1 MKLRRGGIM
10 EKNDRLELANLL
22 FPNIKDTR
30 DYYEKMYPE
39 RNLPEGA
46 MVTRYGPSPT
56 GSVHL
61 GNLFSA
67 FCDMVYA
74 RQTKGKFFLRI
85 EDTDQKRMVDGGIEN
100 IIGVLNDFNILPDE
114 GYSFEGKYGPYIQSQ
129 RTEIYQTYIKDMI
142 ISGYAYPC
150 FMTEEE
156 ISAIREEQEINKTKI
171 GIYGHYASDRDLSL
185 EEVKEKISSGEEY
198 VIRLKSPGDSS
209 KTIEIEDCIKGKL
222 KFPEHDV
229 DTVLLKKDGT
239 PTYHFAHAID
249 DHLMHTTHVIRG
261 DEWVSSLP
269 LHAQLFEILGFKAVK
284 YAHIAP
290 ITIKDQETGNIRKI
304 SKRKDPWFGVKYY
317 DENGI
322 PIEALHL
329 YLATITNTNFE
340 EWYLNNGDKDISQF
354 EFSFEKQAIGG
365 TSFDEAKLV
374 NLCKTYF
381 SRKSG
386 EEVYNETIAWA
397 LKHDT
402 EYAKLLENNKNDM
415 IKFFNIEKEGPRPRK
430 DIAKYSDVKE
440 EFSYAIDSLFKKE
453 NYSKYDGDKTYD
465 VELALDYVNNY
476 LLLDSTNE
484 EWFNKVKEFAVSKG
498 YAASTKEYKN
508 NPDNYKGHVGDICEA
523 LRVMVTGRRKSPDL
537 YSIMKILGKDKI
549 IERILLYKAHIS

>member
-1 MKLRRGGIM
+1 MTEKERKKLAEM
-10 EKNDRLELANLL
+10 LYPNLSHD
-22 FPNIKDTR
+22 IA
-30 DYYEKMYPE
+30 YYEERYPE

-46 MVTRYGPSPT
+46 MVTRYAPSPT

-61 GNLFSA
+61 GNLLSA
-67 FCDMVYA
+67 FADMVYA
-74 RQTKGKFFLRI
+74 RQSKGSFYLRI
-85 EDTDQKRMVDGGIEN
+85 EDTDQKRMIEGGIEN
-100 IIGVLNDFNILPDE
+100 ITGVLHDFDILPNE
-114 GYSFEGKYGPYIQSQ
+114 GFSFGGEYDPYIQSE
-129 RTEIYQTYIKDMI
+129 RTEIYQTYIKDLI
-142 ISGYAYPC
+142 VRGYAYPC

-156 ISAIREEQEINKTKI
+156 IQAIREEQEINKTKI
-171 GIYGHYASDRDLSL
+171 GIYGVYAVDRDLSL
-185 EEVKEKISSGEEY
+185 EEVKERIDKGQEY
-198 VIRLKSPGDSS
+198 VIRLKSPGDAN
-209 KTIEIEDCIKGKL
+209 KEIEVVDCIKGKM
-222 KFPEHDV
+222 KFPEHNV

-269 LHAQLFEILGFKAVK
+269 LHIQLFELLGFEPVK

-340 EWYLNNGDKDISQF
+340 EWYLNNPDKNIFDF
-354 EFSFEKQAIGG
+354 EFSFDKQAIGG

-386 EEVYNETIAWA
+386 NEIYEETHNWA
-397 LKHDT
+397 KKHDE
-402 EYAKLLENNKNDM
+402 EYANLLEKHKQDM
-415 IKFFNIEKEGPRPRK
+415 IEFFNIEKDGPRPRK
-430 DIAKYSDVKE
+430 DISKYSEVKE
-440 EFSYAIDSLFKKE
+440 EFSYAIDSMFEKE
-453 NYSKYDGDKTYD
+453 AYQKYDGNKTYD
-465 VELALDYVNNY
+465 TDLILDYVNNE
-476 LLLDSTNE
+476 LDLDVDNE
-484 EWFNKVKEFAVSKG
+484 EWFNTIKLFALRNG
-498 YAASTKEYKN
+498 YASSPKDYKN
-508 NPDNYKGHVGDICEA
+508 NPEPYKGHVGDICEA
-523 LRVMVTGRRKSPDL
+523 IRVMITGRLKSPDL
-537 YSIMKILGKDKI
+537 FSIMKILGKDRI
-549 IERILLYKAHIS
+549 LERINLYKKLK

>member
-1 MKLRRGGIM
+1 MTKEERI
-10 EKNDRLELANLL
+10 ELANLL
-22 FPNIKDTR
+22 YPNLKYDR
-30 DYYEKMYPE
+30 DYYEKRYPE
-39 RNLPEGA
+39 RELAPGA
-46 MVTRYGPSPT
+46 MVTRYAPSPT

-61 GNLFSA
+61 GNLLSA
-67 FCDMVYA
+67 FADMVYA
-74 RQTKGKFFLRI
+74 RQSNGSFYLRI
-85 EDTDQKRMVDGGIEN
+85 EDTDQKRMVEGGIEN
-100 IIGVLNDFNILPDE
+100 ITGVLHDFDIIPNE
-114 GYSFEGKYGPYIQSQ
+114 GFSFEGIYDPYIQSE
-129 RTEIYQTYIKDMI
+129 RTEIYQTYIKDLI
-142 ISGYAYPC
+142 IQGYAYPC

-156 ISAIREEQEINKTKI
+156 IQNIREEQEINKTKI
-171 GIYGHYASDRDLSL
+171 GIYGVYAVDRDLSL
-185 EEVKEKISSGEEY
+185 EEVKQHLSNKDEY
-198 VIRLKSPGDSS
+198 VIRLKSPGNA
-209 KTIEIEDCIKGKL
+209 KNEVEVVDCIKGKL

-261 DEWVSSLP
+261 DEWVSSIP
-269 LHAQLFEILGFKAVK
+269 LHLQLFELLGFEQVK

-340 EWYLNNGDKDISQF
+340 EWYLNNPDKTIFDF
-354 EFSFEKQAIGG
+354 EFSFDKQAIGG

-381 SRKSG
+381 SRKSA
-386 EEVYNETIAWA
+386 EDVYNETHAWA
-397 LKHDT
+397 LKHDSD
-402 EYAKLLENNKNDM
+402 YAKVLEDNKTDM
-415 IKFFNIEKEGPRPRK
+415 IKFFNIEKDGDRPRK
-430 DIAKYSDVKE
+430 DISKYSDVRE
-440 EFSYAIDSLFKKE
+440 EFSYAVDEYFKEE

-465 VELALDYVNNY
+465 TDLVLDYINNY
-476 LLLDSTNE
+476 LDLDVSNE
-484 EWFNKVKEFAVSKG
+484 DWFNKVKEFASNNG
-498 YAASTKEYKN
+498 YASSPKDYKKE
-508 NPDNYKGHVGDICEA
+508 PDKYKGHVGDICEA
-523 LRVMVTGRRKSPDL
+523 IRVMITGRTKSPDL

-549 IERILLYKAHIS
+549 LERISLYKEHIK

>member
-1 MKLRRGGIM
+1 M
-10 EKNDRLELANLL
+10 EKNERLELAELL
-22 FPNIKDTR
+22 FPNITNTR
-30 DYYEKMYPE
+30 DYYEAKYPE

-61 GNLFSA
+61 GNLLSA
-67 FCDMVYA
+67 FADMVYA
-74 RQTKGKFFLRI
+74 RQSGGSFFLRI
-85 EDTDQKRMVDGGIEN
+85 EDTDQKRMMDGGIEN
-100 IIGVLNDFNILPDE
+100 ITGVLHDFNILPNE
-114 GYSFEGKYGPYIQSQ
+114 GYSFGGNYGPYIQSE
-129 RTEIYQTYIKDMI
+129 RTEIYQTYVKDMI
-142 ISGYAYPC
+142 INGYAYPC

-156 ISAIREEQEINKTKI
+156 IAEIREEQEINKTKI

-185 EEVKEKISSGEEY
+185 EEVKEKIESGQEY
-198 VIRLKSPGDSS
+198 VIRLKSPGNPS
-209 KTIEIEDCIKGKL
+209 KTIEVEDCIKGKL

-269 LHAQLFEILGFKAVK
+269 LHIQLFEILGFKTVR

-340 EWYLNNGDKDISQF
+340 EWYLNNKDKDISEF
-354 EFSFEKQAIGG
+354 EFSFDKQAIGG

-386 EEVYNETIAWA
+386 EEVYEETLAWA
-397 LKHDT
+397 RKHD
-402 EYAKLLENNKNDM
+402 EDYATILEENKEDM
-415 IKFFNIEKEGPRPRK
+415 IKFFNIEKDGERPRK

-440 EFSYAIDSLFKKE
+440 EFSYAIDSIFKKE
-453 NYSKYDGDKTYD
+453 NYSKFDGEKKYD
-465 VELALDYVNNY
+465 VALVTDYVDNTLN
-476 LLLDSTNE
+476 LDVTNE
-484 EWFNKVKEFAVSKG
+484 EWFAQVKEFATANG
-498 YAASTKEYKN
+498 YAASPKDYKKD
-508 NPDNYKGHVGDICEA
+508 PESYKGHVGDVCEA
-523 LRVMVTGRRKSPDL
+523 IRVMVTGRTKSPDL
-537 YSIMKILGKDKI
+537 FSIMKVLGKAKI
-549 IERILLYKAHIS
+549 KERIELFNNYQK

>member
-1 MKLRRGGIM
+1 M
-10 EKNDRLELANLL
+10 EKNERIELAELL
-22 FPNIKDTR
+22 FPNITKTR
-30 DYYEKMYPE
+30 DYYEKLYPE
-39 RNLPEGA
+39 RNLPADA

-61 GNLFSA
+61 GNLLSA
-67 FCDMVYA
+67 FADMVYA
-74 RQTKGKFFLRI
+74 RQSGGSFFLRI
-85 EDTDQKRMVDGGIEN
+85 EDTDQKRMIDGGIDN
-100 IIGVLNDFNILPDE
+100 ITGVLHDFNILPNE
-114 GYSFEGKYGPYIQSQ
+114 GYSFGGDYGPYIQSE
-129 RTEIYQTYIKDMI
+129 RTSIYQTYIKDMI
-142 ISGYAYPC
+142 INGYAYPC
-150 FMTEEE
+150 FMTEDE
-156 ISAIREEQEINKTKI
+156 IAQIREEQEINKTKI
-171 GIYGHYASDRDLSL
+171 GIYGHYAVDRDLSL
-185 EEVKEKISSGEEY
+185 EEIKEKIANGEEY
-198 VIRLKSPGDSS
+198 VIRLKSPGDPSR
-209 KTIEIEDCIKGKL
+209 TIEVLDCIKGKL

-269 LHAQLFEILGFKAVK
+269 LHIQLFDILGFKKVK

-317 DENGI
+317 EENGI

-340 EWYLNNGDKDISQF
+340 EWYLNNKDKDIS
-354 EFSFEKQAIGG
+354 EFSFSFDKQAIGG

-386 EEVYNETIAWA
+386 EEVFAETLSWA
-397 LKHDT
+397 KKHDSC
-402 EYAKLLENNKNDM
+402 YALILEENKDDM
-415 IKFFNIEKEGPRPRK
+415 IKFLNIEKDGERPRK

-440 EFSYAIDSLFKKE
+440 EFSYAIDSIFEDE
-453 NYSKYDGDKTYD
+453 NYSKYDGDKVYD
-465 VELALDYVNNY
+465 VELITEYISSVNLDC
-476 LLLDSTNE
+476 SNE
-484 EWFNKVKEFAVSKG
+484 EWFNNIKEFAVKHG
-498 YAASTKEYKN
+498 YAASPKEYKQN
-508 NPDNYKGHVGDICEA
+508 KENYKGHVGDICEA
-523 LRVMVTGRRKSPDL
+523 LRVVITGRTKSPDL
-537 YSIMKILGKDKI
+537 FSIMKILGLDRIKKR
-549 IERILLYKAHIS
+549 IELYTNYVSKRA